1 MGRLKHALSDAFSGG
16 RAVPRGSLG
25 VLLDE
30 ARRLAGGS
38 RRAAAAATGI
48 PESSMR
54 RWQKGTRPKDEAGV
68 LRRLQ
73 TGIRRMMRPA
83 DPAGGKVTVRTT
95 AGKGP
100 RDRTVPVNPDALR
113 RAGEAWERGDLGGMV
128 RAFRAGISDDWYR
141 DELFKPDPDDES
153 TFDDDDDLSY
163 EGYPHG
169 DDEGSIPLVGA
180 VSW

>member
-1 MGRLKHALSDAFSGG
+1 MGRLKQALSEAFSGG

-54 RWQKGTRPKDEAGV
+54 RWQKGVTPKNPASV
-68 LRRLQ
+68 LRRLE

-83 DPAGGKVTVRTT
+83 DPAGGKVTVRVT
-95 AGKGP
+95 AGKP
-100 RDRTVPVNPDALR
+100 PTRVVPVSPDAIR

-128 RAFRAGISDDWYR
+128 RAFRGGISDDWYR
-141 DELFKPDPDDES
+141 DELFKPDADDES
-153 TFDDDDDLSY
+153 YDDDDGRYD
-163 EGYPHG
+163 GIIG
-169 DDEGSIPLVGA
+169 DDEGSAPLVGA